1 MFLPD
6 GYPTPTDHLFFFL
19 SRTTP
24 PSTGRPPRRLFEG
37 EEGFLLRGG
46 RGLDHPSL
54 SRLLVESHARP
65 RPLRPDHIYAS
76 DQLHAATMAYMK
88 RKPQDSTR
96 FKRAPLSLPL
106 SFSSSAPLNPL
117 HSGSSVPSYRALGR
131 DLPINKPRQTRQRP
145 RRSK

>member
-6 GYPTPTDHLFFFL
+6 GYPTPTDHPFFFL
-19 SRTTP
+19 SRKTP

-96 FKRAPLSLPL
+96 FKRAPLS
-106 SFSSSAPLNPL
+106 
-117 HSGSSVPSYRALGR
+117 PSLF
-131 DLPINKPRQTRQRP
+131 LLVCPPKPPT
-145 RRSK
+145 